1 MRSIICVMCVFLFP
15 VLTFGQTT
23 PPNQTAQQGQIWFQ
37 GFSTIKFKYIDE
49 GKEKESRWRVP
60 LEIQIRRA
68 ETGATW
74 QQFQLRATVLFK
86 ANDRVTLGGGYSY
99 INTWPYGEQPVATEF
114 PEHRL
119 FEQLSINHKINAKTT
134 PRIDHRLRLEQRYV
148 RRINA
153 ATRQLL
159 DEYNY
164 TNRFRYQ
171 GGVTLPL
178 SKGVDVWHPKKSDW
192 VFYANDELFFNFG
205 ENVQR
210 NKFDQNR
217 VAAGIG
223 YYFSKDS
230 HFRAGYLHQYIQKG
244 DGVRFESNHTI
255 TLTYTHD
262 FTLMFR

>member
-1 MRSIICVMCVFLFP
+1 LVPI
-15 VLTFGQTT
+15 LTFGQSS
-23 PPNQTAQQGQIWFQ
+23 PPTQTDQQSLIWLQ
-37 GFSTIKFKYIDE
+37 GFSTVKLDSK
-49 GKEKESRWRVP
+49 SRWSFP

-74 QQFQLRATVLFK
+74 QQFQFRGTVLFK
-86 ANDRVTLGGGYSY
+86 ANDRVSLGGGYSY
-99 INTWPYGEQPVATEF
+99 INTWPYGAQPVATEF

-119 FEQLSINHKINAKTT
+119 YEQLSINHKSLPKEH
-134 PRIDHRLRLEQRYV
+134 RFDHRLRLEQRYV
-148 RRINA
+148 RRINN

-171 GGVTLPL
+171 GGITVPL
-178 SKGVDVWHPKKSDW
+178 NKGGDPWHQKKDDW
-192 VFYANDELFFNFG
+192 IFYANNELFFNFG

-223 YYFSKDS
+223 YYLSPNS
-230 HFRAGYLHQYIQKG
+230 NFRVGYLHQYIQKG
-244 DGVRFESNHTI
+244 DGVRFDSNHII
-255 TLTYTHD
+255 TLGLTYN
-262 FTLMFR
+262 FTLR